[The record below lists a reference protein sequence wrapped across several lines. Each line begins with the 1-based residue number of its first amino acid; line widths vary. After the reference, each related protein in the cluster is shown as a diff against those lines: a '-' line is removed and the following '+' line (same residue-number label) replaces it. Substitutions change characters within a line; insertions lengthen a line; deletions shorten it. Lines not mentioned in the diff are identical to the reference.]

1 MSDQINYITVVLEED
16 KRDDDCEATRDGIS
30 HLEFNKSD
38 LPEMVE
44 RISGEL
50 LKSTDLFSILVAAFK
65 AGEELGQANAK
76 NIYRTTYPKEDVN
89 EAAPEYATKIL
100 SENAKLNRRS
110 DDGTN

>member
-1 MSDQINYITVVLEED
+1 METEKIKNIILDY
-16 KRDDDCEATRDGIS
+16 CDGIVFPAFFD
-30 HLEFNKSD
+30 ESD

-110 DDGTN
+110 DYGTN